1 MKSDGEKA
9 GMKVS
14 LYGKK
19 RKIKTPGKENLFP
32 GVFMVLRLRFEYA

>member
-14 LYGKK
+14 LSGKK
-19 RKIKTPGKENLFP
+19 EKNKNTRKE
-32 GVFMVLRLRFEYA
+32 VFFSGCFYGFTFTL